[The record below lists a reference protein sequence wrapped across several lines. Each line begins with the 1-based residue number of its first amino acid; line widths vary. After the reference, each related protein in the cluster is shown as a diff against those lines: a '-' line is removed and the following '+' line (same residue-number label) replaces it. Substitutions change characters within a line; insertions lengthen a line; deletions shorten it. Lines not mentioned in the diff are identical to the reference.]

1 MKQIKYF
8 IVVIACVF
16 STASCTK
23 LDEELF
29 STLDASEFYKT
40 ERECILAMGN
50 AYAQMQYRGTS
61 LWGLMG
67 TETLATDEACCP
79 VRTQG
84 TYLNNNGLWVRL
96 NQHNFVATMDPVGSS
111 WEFCFNTISACN
123 QVIYQIGES
132 PAEFA
137 KKPNMIAELKALRAF
152 AYYTAIDLYGNI
164 PVTLDFTDVS
174 LPQQK
179 TRAEVFAIV
188 EKELLDNLSLL
199 EEKPSADYYGRCTR
213 PMAYAVLAKMYLN
226 AEKWIGTPRYAD
238 AITMCNNIIQLNSYS
253 LEPDYFKN
261 FQVDNISSKENI
273 WVLPYDRKVGW
284 GLQMHQYT
292 LHPAQAS
299 VYNISSPIWNGMV
312 ASPDFYALY
321 NSSDKRINSWMVGQQ
336 YDASGQPL
344 KTSSGA
350 PLVFTPSISGF
361 QTAGELDGVRCKKWQ
376 FPTGLQ
382 TNQTMDNDW
391 AFIRY
396 ADILLMKAEAIMRSN
411 GGTPTQEAVDE
422 ANKVRE
428 RAFGNT
434 SNDYTT
440 ATLTLPEL
448 LNERGRELAWEGHR
462 RQDLIRFGKWQDAW
476 FGKPVTAATKE
487 LYPIPSTALLANSNL
502 KQNTGY

>member
-1 MKQIKYF
+1 MKHIRNF
-8 IVVIACVF
+8 CLVIFGILTV
-16 STASCTK
+16 TSCTK
-23 LDEELF
+23 LNEKLY
-29 STLDASEFYKT
+29 STLDASDFYKT

-50 AYAQMQYRGTS
+50 AYSQLQYRGSS

-96 NQHNFVATMDPVGSS
+96 NQHAFSATMDPVASS

-123 QVIYQIGES
+123 QVIYQIDQS
-132 PAEFA
+132 PAQFD

-152 AYYTAIDLYGNI
+152 AYYTAMDLYGNI

-174 LPQQK
+174 LPQQH
-179 TRAEVFAIV
+179 TRSEVFNIV

-226 AEKWIGTPRYAD
+226 AEKWTGTARWAD

-261 FQVDNISSKENI
+261 FMVDNVSSKENI

-292 LHPAQAS
+292 LHPSQS
-299 VYNISSPIWNGMV
+299 GVYNISAPIWNGMV
-312 ASPDFYALY
+312 ASPDFYSLY
-321 NSSDKRINSWMVGQQ
+321 SSDDKRINSWMIGQQ

-344 KTSSGA
+344 KTSAGA
-350 PLVFTPSISGF
+350 PLVFTSSISSF
-361 QTAGELDGVRCKKWQ
+361 TAAGELEGVRCKKWQ
-376 FPTGLQ
+376 FPSNLQ

-391 AFIRY
+391 VFIRY

-411 GGTPTQEAVDE
+411 GGTATQDAVD
-422 ANKVRE
+422 AVNQVRA
-428 RAFGNT
+428 RAFGDQAHN
-434 SNDYTT
+434 YTI
-440 ATLTLPEL
+440 ATLTLNEL

-462 RQDLIRFGKWQDAW
+462 RQDLIRFGKWESAW
-476 FGKPVTAATKE
+476 FGKPVTTAEKE

-502 KQNTGY
+502 NQNTGY